1 MQPEDPSPTSS
12 RPVSDEAGLGF
23 RGQRRRA
30 AIAWTGG
37 VLSVV
42 LLAIEYRLRVLHPA
56 SVLFLF
62 FMALTLGP
70 ALAAVAFALWR
81 VVTGNYRHMSPRW
94 TIAAVL
100 PAIGW
105 ATWGAYGFRILHT
118 REVPRNLPMRLLEM
132 AGASVMEARAV
143 YLMPHRIET
152 SRLIMFYDDGIP
164 DPQRDAAEMDQHVAR
179 METLTG
185 LRFRTKIFL
194 VRAPILANRHVSF
207 LGLAFGSSQ
216 GPAGYVDRHELA
228 HAVIGQHGGLSAD
241 PPTLLGEGWAE
252 SQSKSSEQLAEEAV
266 NLRGLIS
273 DLRLKWPRTSPS
285 QKEDL
290 LRAFVDR
297 EGIARLISMDSPNG
311 GEPSYLRELTSS
323 FWYHHDNGAVYSIG
337 GALADHV
344 IRTYGAGKF
353 VRLYFACRP
362 DRFEQECKRVL
373 GIDLESLEKN
383 FWHDEERIA
392 REETAND
399 QEHHYGN

>member
-1 MQPEDPSPTSS
+1 MRPPHPAQTSS
-12 RPVSDEAGLGF
+12 HPASDGANLEPG
-23 RGQRRRA
+23 GQRRRA

-42 LLAIEYRLRVLHPA
+42 LLAIEHRLRVLHPA

-62 FMALTLGP
+62 FMVLTLGP
-70 ALAAVAFALWR
+70 ALAAVAIALWR
-81 VVTGNYRHMSPRW
+81 VAVGQWRHISPWW
-94 TIAAVL
+94 TIAAIL

-105 ATWGAYGFRILHT
+105 ASWGAYGFRALHT
-118 REVPRNLPMRLLEM
+118 REVPRNLSIRLLEI

-185 LRFRTKIFL
+185 LRLRTKIFL
-194 VRAPILANRHVSF
+194 ARAPVLANRHVSF

-228 HAVIGQHGGLSAD
+228 HAVIGQHGGLGAD
-241 PPTLLGEGWAE
+241 PPTLLAEGWAE

-266 NLRGLIS
+266 NLRSLIS
-273 DLRLKWPRTSPS
+273 DWRSKWPQMTPS
-285 QKEDL
+285 QKEEQ
-290 LRAFVDR
+290 LRAFVDP
-297 EGIARLISMDSPNG
+297 EGIARLISMDSAYG
-311 GEPSYLRELTSS
+311 GEPSYLRELTRS

-337 GALADHV
+337 GALADYL

-353 VRLYFACRP
+353 VQLYFACRP

-373 GIDLESLEKN
+373 GIELESLEKD
-383 FWHDEERIA
+383 FWQDEGRIA
-392 REETAND
+392 RRGTAND

>member
-1 MQPEDPSPTSS
+1 MNPPDSTQPSS
-12 RPVSDEAGLGF
+12 NPASDEAGLGF

-62 FMALTLGP
+62 FMVLTVGP
-70 ALAAVAFALWR
+70 ALAAGAVATWR
-81 VVTGNYRHMSPRW
+81 VVTGNFRHISPWW

-100 PAIGW
+100 PTIGW
-105 ATWGAYGFRILHT
+105 ATWGAYGFRALHT
-118 REVPRNLPMRLLEM
+118 REVPQNLSMRLLEM

-185 LRFRTKIFL
+185 LRLRTKIFL
-194 VRAPILANRHVSF
+194 IRAPILANRHVSF

-241 PPTLLGEGWAE
+241 PPTLLAEGWAE
-252 SQSKSSEQLAEEAV
+252 SQSKNSEQLAEEAV

-273 DLRLKWPRTSPS
+273 DSRLKWPRTSPS
-285 QKEDL
+285 QKEEL
-290 LRAFVDR
+290 LRGFVDWR
-297 EGIARLISMDSPNG
+297 GIERLISMDAPNG
-311 GEPSYLRELTSS
+311 GEPSYLRELTSG

-337 GALADHV
+337 GALADYL

-373 GIDLESLEKN
+373 GIELESLEKD
-383 FWHDEERIA
+383 FWQEEERIP
-392 REETAND
+392 RRGTAND
-399 QEHHYGN
+399 QEHHYGT